1 MRRPPRCRAVLFAL
15 AALSVGAGARAADD
29 VVSASAP
36 LMYGLTGDP
45 VAEQLLLATRW
56 GQPSLAL
63 RLDTSAGL
71 GAHEVRFLSAG
82 TPMNWAPPYAGPDG
96 TEAMTDV
103 NIDVVRATYRYT
115 LLSAPKWAMKLGL
128 SANVG
133 EPAGALQPTLGGER
147 SSFGSLPLVHLAGVG
162 QWSPRWRLAFA
173 LDGLATTRGR
183 ALDLGLQV
191 DYVWSPSMSLFG
203 GYQLTDAAG
212 EAENYYGNTLSNRAN
227 IGLRYRF

>member
-1 MRRPPRCRAVLFAL
+1 MRPPSCCRAILFAL
-15 AALSVGAGARAADD
+15 AAASAGAGAQAADG
-29 VVSASAP
+29 AAPGGAP
-36 LMYGLTGDP
+36 LIYGLTGDLA
-45 VAEQLLLATRW
+45 AEQLLLAARW
-56 GQPSLAL
+56 GQSSLPL
-63 RLDTSAGL
+63 RFDTSAGI

-82 TPMNWAPPYAGPDG
+82 ASLNRVPLPSVLDG

-103 NIDVVRATYRYT
+103 NVDVVRATYRYT
-115 LLSAPKWAMKLGL
+115 LLAAPQWAMKLGV

-133 EPAGALQPTLGGER
+133 ESSVLLPAGTAGEHG
-147 SSFGSLPLVHLAGVG
+147 SFGTLPMVHLAGVG

-183 ALDLGLQV
+183 ALDLGLTV
-191 DYVWSPSMSLFG
+191 DYLWSPSMSVYG

-212 EAENYYGNTLSNRAN
+212 EAESYYGNTLSNRAN